1 MILALMIVVGSD
13 KQNLAPPQGLLPLI
27 IFFVLLGLGV
37 ALGMQTCKYRVY
49 QRLLRPLNLMPSIS
63 SAFAFNPA
71 RDFGPR
77 ILLSFAGYGK
87 QLYTYRE

>member
-1 MILALMIVVGSD
+1 MILALMIVAGCD
-13 KQNLAPPQGLLPLI
+13 KSNIAPPHGLLPLL
-27 IFFVLLGLGV
+27 IFLVLLGLGV
-37 ALGMQTCKYRVY
+37 ALGMQTCEYCVHQQY
-49 QRLLRPLNLMPSIS
+49 LGLLNLIQSIY

-87 QLYTYRE
+87 QVYNYRQ